1 MFRSLGR
8 CFPPNLSAHIPPPII
23 ISTSVHWWLKMIQ
36 IPGFTSPIVR
46 ISSLKCIFC
55 LQRRSGWPKFFS
67 LMTEVFLFFGEDNWA
82 RDPTI
87 QSSTVRGPI
96 CFDFF
101 FSLFLTNITLGH
113 WFQHYVWSEAWSL
126 GVLYQSV
133 LKESLY
139 TLQHCVSNM
148 HPQMWQLPLL
158 LNYHPA
164 PPSGDLI

>member
-101 FSLFLTNITLGH
+101 FSLFLTKYYSGTLISTLC
-113 WFQHYVWSEAWSL
+113 VIRSL
-126 GVLYQSV
+126 EPWCFVSISFEGKFVHTAAL
-133 LKESLY
+133 
-139 TLQHCVSNM
+139 CV
-148 HPQMWQLPLL
+148 
-158 LNYHPA
+158 
-164 PPSGDLI
+164 